1 MSQEEARR
9 NILVL
14 ARAGLSCEE
23 IALQVG
29 VHVKSVQRTCKKGT
43 AARKRYKSRKPI
55 ALTANAKRAITKTLR
70 DVPAGPG
77 VRKVAKM
84 LNKRGMRASASSVQ
98 RFVAKQKWG
107 KSHKAKS
114 SPLLSDKNIG
124 DRLLFAKLLKKQH
137 NIQNSKEWLKVREV
151 VLFTDESRV
160 ELHGKPNK
168 QNIRI
173 RSANPDAAKFVGTVK
188 HDPVTVQVF
197 GGITWRGM
205 TQLHILE
212 ADQRITGDFY
222 RRRMLP
228 KYKTD
233 VQQLYGDDA
242 KTRSCCKR
250 TVHQHTPAKPVRAG
264 SSETGLDRCLS
275 PIQPRSMTLFCGL
288 ATPQI
293 LTQ

>member
-1 MSQEEARR
+1 
-9 NILVL
+9 
-14 ARAGLSCEE
+14 
-23 IALQVG
+23 
-29 VHVKSVQRTCKKGT
+29 
-43 AARKRYKSRKPI
+43 
-55 ALTANAKRAITKTLR
+55 
-70 DVPAGPG
+70 
-77 VRKVAKM
+77 
-84 LNKRGMRASASSVQ
+84 
-98 RFVAKQKWG
+98 
-107 KSHKAKS
+107 
-114 SPLLSDKNIG
+114 
-124 DRLLFAKLLKKQH
+124 
-137 NIQNSKEWLKVREV
+137 

-233 VQQLYGDDA
+233 VQELYGDDA